1 LSLTPDFR
9 LQTLNFKRMTTETS
23 TGFENIAAREEE
35 FQLATYKKFPFAP
48 MRGAGCWVETSE
60 GERFLDLYGGH
71 AVCATGHCHPHVVEA
86 LKRQAERLL
95 FYSNV
100 VYSDVRALAAERL
113 VGCAPEA
120 LTKAFFCNSG
130 TEANENA
137 MRMARMKTGREQVI
151 TFTGSF
157 HGRTADSI
165 SATFLGKYRE
175 IGRPNVPGHL
185 CAEFGSIESVAALV
199 DETVAAVMLEPV
211 QSMAGV
217 RMAAPEFFQE
227 LRRLC
232 DERGVLLVFDEVQTG
247 VGRTGS
253 WFFAGSEAAGG
264 VVPDCVTLA
273 KALGSGVPVGACL
286 TTEGVASSI
295 KENDLGTT
303 FGGGMLAMAAV
314 VATLEA
320 IEADGMLGNAT
331 AVEGYLRERLAGVP
345 KVAGVRGRG
354 LLLGVEFA
362 APVAAQVQK
371 ALLKRRIITGTSSDA
386 RVLRLL
392 PPLCLTTEEA
402 EMFVEALRAV

>member
-1 LSLTPDFR
+1 M
-9 LQTLNFKRMTTETS
+9 MTTETMTS
-23 TGFENIAAREEE
+23 FEETAAREEE

-48 MRGAGCWVETSE
+48 ARGEGSWVETAE

-71 AVCATGHCHPHVVEA
+71 AVCATGHCHPRVVEA
-86 LKRQAERLL
+86 LREQAGRLL

-100 VYSDVRALAAERL
+100 VYSDVRARAAERL
-113 VGCAPEA
+113 VGCAPEGI
-120 LTKAFFCNSG
+120 TKAFFCNSG

-137 MRMARMKTGREQVI
+137 MRMARMKTGRERVV
-151 TFTGSF
+151 TFTGGF

-165 SATFLGKYRE
+165 SATFLGRYRD

-185 CAEFGSIESVAALV
+185 CAEFGSIESVEALA
-199 DETVAAVMLEPV
+199 DETVAAVMLEPI

-217 RMAAPEFFQE
+217 RLAPPEFYQG

-232 DERGVLLVFDEVQTG
+232 DERGALLVFDEVQTG

-264 VVPDCVTLA
+264 VVPDVITLA

-314 VATLEA
+314 AATLEA
-320 IEADGMLGNAT
+320 IEADGMLENAL
-331 AVEGYLRERLAGVP
+331 AVEAYLRESLAGVAG
-345 KVAGVRGRG
+345 VAGVHGRG

-362 APVAAQVQK
+362 EPVAAKVNK
-371 ALLKRRIITGTSSDA
+371 ALLERRIITGTSSDPK
-386 RVLRLL
+386 VLRLL
-392 PPLCLTTEEA
+392 PPLCLKAEEA
-402 EMFVEALRAV
+402 GMFVGALKEIVS

>member
-1 LSLTPDFR
+1 
-9 LQTLNFKRMTTETS
+9 MTTEMT
-23 TGFENIAAREEE
+23 TKFADIAAREEE

-48 MRGAGCWVETSE
+48 VRGEGSWVETSE

-71 AVCATGHCHPHVVEA
+71 AVCATGHCHPHVVAA
-86 LKRQAERLL
+86 LREQAGRLL

-100 VYSDVRALAAERL
+100 VYSGVRAEAAEKL
-113 VGCAPEA
+113 VGCAPAEI
-120 LTKAFFCNSG
+120 TKAFFCNSG

-137 MRMARMKTGREQVI
+137 MRMARMKTGRESVI
-151 TFTGSF
+151 TFTGGF

-185 CAEFGSIESVAALV
+185 CAEFGSIESVEGLA
-199 DETVAAVMLEPV
+199 DETVAAVMLEPI

-217 RMAAPEFFQE
+217 AVAAPEFYVA

-232 DERGVLLVFDEVQTG
+232 DERGMLLIYDEVQTG
-247 VGRTGS
+247 VGRTGE
-253 WFFAGSEAAGG
+253 WFFAGSEASGA
-264 VVPDCVTLA
+264 VVPDIITLA

-286 TTEGVASSI
+286 TTDAVAAAI

-314 VATLEA
+314 NATLGA
-320 IEADGMLGNAT
+320 IEEDGMLENAR
-331 AVEGYLRERLAGVP
+331 AVEAFLRESLSGVER
-345 KVAGVRGRG
+345 VAALRGRG
-354 LLLGVEFA
+354 LLLGVEFTEPIA
-362 APVAAQVQK
+362 SDVQR
-371 ALLKRRIITGTSSDA
+371 ALLKRRIITGTSSDP

-392 PPLCLTTEEA
+392 PPLCVSADDARL
-402 EMFVEALRAV
+402 FVEALQDVLSS